1 MKASG
6 TMRQDANSEAE
17 RQRQFLRRALIEAKR
32 EMRSMEDLDALYD
45 HVLLTAMGILGA
57 TSGFLVA
64 LDRKN
69 LQGEAIGRGM
79 PEPEVLLLNQ
89 NLAGIAER
97 YFTENIRDDSP
108 LSRETTVVPPE
119 KVADDPFCPRRTKI
133 LLRWSEDG
141 GFSGLLGLSE
151 KISHDACN
159 EREIR
164 FLRDLADNMLYAID
178 RVRFS
183 GERQE
188 ARSTL
193 AAKAKESR
201 DAKAISEH
209 SREMLNRRIF
219 HLDSLHEISRELADL
234 KSPRSIIEAFLMT
247 TLGIFGADKGYFLL
261 LDKEGEEGWLASRGI
276 KRRDSE
282 KLAKAEAGPILR
294 SLSEK
299 FSLRQM
305 SSSAV
310 KIVTDIRLLEQSFCS
325 AKMAAGLLFAIDDQ
339 WVGLAAIGNR
349 LTGEPYSEP
358 DRELLVSLASTC
370 LSAIRNA
377 LSFRTIQKLNAAL
390 EQRNVE
396 LNRTVLELGAS
407 RKKIELLERAR
418 DGIRAIVHR
427 ESKRSD
433 RVKLLDVVAMLSIG
447 TILGLVFNMANPSGV
462 DIVPSS
468 WSSPPVEKVAPLPA
482 YARIA
487 AETAFLVDARP
498 AEFFDQ
504 KHIPGA
510 VNLPPALFDFV
521 YMMKF
526 ASVEEDKEFIV
537 YGRNISRRYD
547 EAVARKLINR
557 GHSKVSILD
566 GGLSAWAK
574 QGFPVEKE
582 ATP

>member
-6 TMRQDANSEAE
+6 TTRQGANCEAE
-17 RQRQFLRRALIEAKR
+17 RKRRFLRRALIEAKR
-32 EMRSMEDLDALYD
+32 EMRSMEDLDALCG

-57 TSGFLVA
+57 TSGFLVV
-64 LDRKN
+64 LDRKT
-69 LQGEAIGRGM
+69 LQGKVFGRGV
-79 PEPEVLLLNQ
+79 PDPEVLPLKQ
-89 NLAGIAER
+89 NLPGIAER

-108 LSRETTVVPPE
+108 LSRETTVVPSE
-119 KVADDPFCPRRTKI
+119 KIADDPFCPRRTKI

-141 GFSGLLGLSE
+141 GFSGLLGLGE
-151 KISHDACN
+151 KISLETCN

-164 FLRDLADNMLYAID
+164 FLRDLADNMLHAID

-183 GERQE
+183 DEQRE

-193 AAKAKESR
+193 AAKEKESK
-201 DAKAISEH
+201 DAKTNSEH

-219 HLDSLHEISRELADL
+219 HLDSLCEMSRELAGL
-234 KSPRSIIEAFLMT
+234 KSHPSIIEAFLMM

-261 LDKEGEEGWLASRGI
+261 LEREGEEGWLASRGI
-276 KRRDSE
+276 GRQDSE
-282 KLAKAEAGPILR
+282 KLTTAEAGPIFQ
-294 SLSEK
+294 SLFDK
-299 FSLRQM
+299 FPLRQM
-305 SSSAV
+305 SSSAM

-349 LTGEPYSEP
+349 LTNEPYSEP
-358 DRELLVSLASTC
+358 DRELLLSLASTC

-418 DGIRAIVHR
+418 EGIRAIVQR

-433 RVKLLDVVAMLSIG
+433 RVKLLDVVAMLLVG
-447 TILGLVFNMANPSGV
+447 TILGLVFNIGNPSGV

-482 YARIA
+482 YARIE

-526 ASVEEDKEFIV
+526 ASVEPDKEFIV

-557 GHSKVSILD
+557 GHSNVSILE
-566 GGLSAWAK
+566 GGLSAWAE